1 MMISRDRAIE
11 LLDKYIT
18 TEWLKLHMRESEVI
32 MRGIAKELN
41 ENEEEWGL
49 SGLLHDLDFDYVN
62 KDPKRHV
69 IEFDKILEME
79 GLHIGEDIP
88 EDMYH
93 AIKSHYEDHPDIKE
107 KRESKMDYALAA
119 SENLSGFLVACALVQ
134 PDKKIKSVGVDSVI
148 KKLKKK
154 DFAKAVNRQY
164 IYDIDKTGVSLEK
177 FIGIALKEMQ
187 NISEDIGL

>member
-1 MMISRDRAIE
+1 MMISRDRAVE
-11 LLDKYIT
+11 LLEKYIT
-18 TEWLKLHMRESEVI
+18 TEWLKLHMRESEII
-32 MRGIAKELN
+32 MRGLAKELN

-49 SGLLHDLDFDYVN
+49 SGLLHDLDFDYVD

-79 GLHIGEDIP
+79 SLKVGEDIT
-88 EDMYH
+88 DNMYH

-154 DFAKAVNRQY
+154 DFAKAVNREY
-164 IYDIDKTGVSLEK
+164 IYDVEKVGVSLER
-177 FIGIALKEMQ
+177 FIEIALVEMNSIAKE
-187 NISEDIGL
+187 IGL